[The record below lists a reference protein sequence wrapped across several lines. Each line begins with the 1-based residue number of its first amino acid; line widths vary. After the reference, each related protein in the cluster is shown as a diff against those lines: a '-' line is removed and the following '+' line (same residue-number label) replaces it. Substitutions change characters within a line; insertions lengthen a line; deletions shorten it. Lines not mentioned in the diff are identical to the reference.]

1 MRDES
6 KLQLPLGLLEACGV
20 CGGSRIPG
28 PQILISALILAFS
41 ALRSWHHRQPMS
53 FREAFQHHV
62 LCKALHTLPCNI
74 PALLR
79 GRG

>member
-28 PQILISALILAFS
+28 SQILISALILAFS